1 MIELILKIHNI
12 LYTNFKKN
20 ESIIILHCDYIFNKL
35 IQAINNL
42 LDEKKIYTNYIK
54 YIANV
59 LCKIC
64 KLSDLMSKISIDTQN
79 NLIILTI
86 KIISLLNDNK
96 KDNNY
101 YNNNIE
107 ENKIIIK
114 CFNFIM
120 LRIIDYGDI
129 NNNINILMNFEMKYR
144 NKNLDIVIYVAKC
157 LIIISENI
165 NKNHENI
172 QLELVIENIYKL
184 LEDLLSDEKNI
195 LLENKVDKIIMIT
208 IKKILYQI
216 ITYRGEK
223 EIIEYIKDINKQSKF
238 NKNNYERIKNWLIQ
252 YINLKKLIYNIN
264 GYE

>member
-1 MIELILKIHNI
+1 
-12 LYTNFKKN
+12 
-20 ESIIILHCDYIFNKL
+20 
-35 IQAINNL
+35 
-42 LDEKKIYTNYIK
+42 
-54 YIANV
+54 
-59 LCKIC
+59 
-64 KLSDLMSKISIDTQN
+64 MSKISIDTQN

-101 YNNNIE
+101 DNNNIE

-165 NKNHENI
+165 NKNPENI

-208 IKKILYQI
+208 VKKILYQI

-252 YINLKKLIYNIN
+252 YINLKKIDI
-264 GYE
+264 

>member
-1 MIELILKIHNI
+1 
-12 LYTNFKKN
+12 
-20 ESIIILHCDYIFNKL
+20 
-35 IQAINNL
+35 
-42 LDEKKIYTNYIK
+42 
-54 YIANV
+54 
-59 LCKIC
+59 
-64 KLSDLMSKISIDTQN
+64 
-79 NLIILTI
+79 
-86 KIISLLNDNK
+86 
-96 KDNNY
+96 
-101 YNNNIE
+101 
-107 ENKIIIK
+107 
-114 CFNFIM
+114 
-120 LRIIDYGDI
+120 
-129 NNNINILMNFEMKYR
+129 MKYR

-252 YINLKKLIYNIN
+252 YINLKKIDI
-264 GYE
+264 